1 VVPLTGRPGLPA
13 THVVSPLFEQHHR
26 PVSTDAMP
34 AECVITV
41 PSSTPVWDDAAG
53 KSVYPEPTQ
62 IYPGPSDVDGRC
74 RVHRVSDATAAT
86 IGDRTL
92 ALAAYIVTIPPG
104 SHLVPV
110 NALVTI
116 TRCDGD
122 PDLVGAVLQVQG
134 ARRSALT
141 WERVLTVQMQQDTAR

>member
-1 VVPLTGRPGLPA
+1 
-13 THVVSPLFEQHHR
+13 
-26 PVSTDAMP
+26 
-34 AECVITV
+34 
-41 PSSTPVWDDAAG
+41 
-53 KSVYPEPTQ
+53 
-62 IYPGPSDVDGRC
+62 
-74 RVHRVSDATAAT
+74 VSDATAAT